1 MVAVGMSQQG
11 LKLTFAS
18 GGFLAAGISSVV
30 KSLKSESFEHEVN
43 NPPST
48 ERCQVESAI
57 APSNTNSAPPPPGPK
72 FNANANNQ
80 LVQARTRSLKYLE
93 DKRIESG
100 APGIAMVVTV
110 NGKTLMNAGTT

>member
-1 MVAVGMSQQG
+1 M
-11 LKLTFAS
+11 TFAS

-30 KSLKSESFEHEVN
+30 KSLKSESFEYEV

-48 ERCQVESAI
+48 EKCQVESAI
-57 APSNTNSAPPPPGPK
+57 AFSNTNSPPPPPPPGPK

-110 NGKTLMNAGTT
+110 NGKTLMNAGKLLLHSST